1 MVAAWMKIAVLM
13 LKTPPAAKKQQ
24 THRQNAFAEHQ
35 NAFTDDAPTGAG
47 EFCKRLQS
55 VKILQQGSVPR
66 GMVPKSSRA
75 LFDYPID
82 VLGVRLVDG
91 FQIGLYR
98 D

>member
-47 EFCKRLQS
+47 EFCKRLTC
-55 VKILQQGSVPR
+55 VWLQIFVADVVAVVLSLCTIVRRGREIMCKAGSAWLTV
-66 GMVPKSSRA
+66 
-75 LFDYPID
+75 
-82 VLGVRLVDG
+82 
-91 FQIGLYR
+91 
-98 D
+98 